1 MPRNHILLY
10 PIPLLLPYLSP
21 PDPSAHCF
29 RVLRLCL
36 RKGKRLHQIIQISA
50 ELRLQN
56 AAFAENCRKCRRT
69 RPSQRAAPLLNLH
82 KGLFGNSKHRRHFF
96 LRKSIFLPHRLQC
109 TVQCCGKFLFRH
121 APSSLL
127 IAATDTSGTVP
138 SVSPSPTRFSFSFL
152 PLIKFPSRRIL
163 YGRNKSV
170 PLPELRQ
177 PLQIKMPPHR
187 ENQVV

>member
-82 KGLFGNSKHRRHFF
+82 KGLFGNPKHRRHFF

-109 TVQCCGKFLFRH
+109 TVQCRGKFLLRH

-127 IAATDTSGTVP
+127 IAATYSGDRYIRYGAVSIAIP
-138 SVSPSPTRFSFSFL
+138 SAIFFF
-152 PLIKFPSRRIL
+152 FPSS
-163 YGRNKSV
+163 NKI
-170 PLPELRQ
+170 PFHTNL
-177 PLQIKMPPHR
+177 IWKK
-187 ENQVV
+187 